1 MPGNQWRILG
11 LVSPNTISLAPISST
26 LINLIVDTVS
36 LNNQERNL
44 VDQLVIGI
52 KEEYEDQS
60 HDLISEIKF
69 EEDPVS
75 ISFPVVKREPED
87 EQSDFN
93 EEPGVEVTA
102 EDESYAERIA
112 ATNDEIV
119 SSDFDCLALEENET
133 VCEISKNSGSS
144 RKPLRSRDDE
154 KQLEFEFPKVFVRSS
169 TLINHKHIHTGEKS
183 FKCDVCG
190 KCFWESCS
198 LRKHKRQH
206 TDGKP
211 LTCEVCGVSHIRE
224 A

>member
-1 MPGNQWRILG
+1 MMDVIKAELEVDPLSLETSDDTDEDEKKPILE
-11 LVSPNTISLAPISST
+11 
-26 LINLIVDTVS
+26 
-36 LNNQERNL
+36 ERNL

-154 KQLEFEFPKVFVRSS
+154 KQLEFEFPKVCFSNS
-169 TLINHKHIHTGEKS
+169 AKLNKKSLI
-183 FKCDVCG
+183 CDIY
-190 KCFWESCS
+190 
-198 LRKHKRQH
+198 
-206 TDGKP
+206 
-211 LTCEVCGVSHIRE
+211 GVFQTQVT
-224 A
+224 